1 MIITVL
7 TLAVAHPVLTLSPL
21 GVISLPY
28 FHPAKLV
35 QILTNKPRS
44 PLTPARG

>member
-1 MIITVL
+1 MTITVL
-7 TLAVAHPVLTLSPL
+7 TLAVAHPVLTLSLL

-35 QILTNKPRS
+35 QMAIGLISSAQIPV
-44 PLTPARG
+44 